1 MKEKVMRPRPRKP
14 VNTLR
19 IAVAVSMTP
28 DELQVLE
35 EVATRLNV
43 SRTQVMREAL
53 RLYLERIGV
62 QQSEKEEGAGK
73 EAGEKDVATQVSL

>member
-53 RLYLERIGV
+53 RLYFENLGV
-62 QQSEKEEGAGK
+62 GWGRKEDGRKGQDEKEGG
-73 EAGEKDVATQVSL
+73 